1 MAAGAAG
8 FLVVGALQAAGA
20 IPTIYRDSLVIVS
33 GMLAAF
39 LMTLAL
45 SIAHYHRRRRLGLFG
60 AVLSLLLPYFVNI
73 LWARFSSRSLLYPTV
88 AVALFG
94 LFTLL
99 AIHRRIS
106 GPQLEDDIEEELIK
120 KFIEDVESSLAWHDR
135 VIWICFAC
143 GSALLLV
150 LLLR

>member
-20 IPTIYRDSLVIVS
+20 IPTIYRDSLVVIS

-39 LMTLAL
+39 LMTLVL
-45 SIAHYHRRRRLGLFG
+45 SIAYYHRRWGLGLLG
-60 AVLSLLLPYFVNI
+60 AVLSLLLPYFVNT
-73 LWARFSSRSLLYPTV
+73 LWARFSIRSLLYPTV

-94 LFTLL
+94 LLTLM

-106 GPQLEDDIEEELIK
+106 GPQSEDDTEAELIK
-120 KFIEDVESSLAWHDR
+120 QFIEDVDSNLTWKDR

-143 GSALLLV
+143 GLALLLV